1 MSQREGMRLALGR
14 LTRRELVAVV
24 GRRGASRSDRSESEV
39 VEDVCGEVGV
49 GEEREHAQSDRHSAA
64 TG

>member
-24 GRRGASRSDRSESEV
+24 GRRARIRVDDYYEWDRES
-39 VEDVCGEVGV
+39 GEHGYA
-49 GEEREHAQSDRHSAA
+49 GNNAGDNIAA
-64 TG
+64 R